1 MIDFILTINQLK
13 LKYKSKYF
21 YFYGVMKNIVS
32 FNLAVQLSVIIFSL
46 LSLFHLTVI
55 IGIIFFDLAPIKL
68 LWGGKIKTIDE
79 LLKFE
84 IISLV
89 VSIFCLIIVLVRS
102 QSLISIF
109 IDFSRVTLW
118 LLFFLFILNTI
129 GNLIAESIFEKFF
142 TLITLILSIL
152 CLRMALEPTK

>member
-1 MIDFILTINQLK
+1 
-13 LKYKSKYF
+13 
-21 YFYGVMKNIVS
+21 
-32 FNLAVQLSVIIFSL
+32 
-46 LSLFHLTVI
+46 
-55 IGIIFFDLAPIKL
+55 LAPIKL

-129 GNLIAESIFEKFF
+129 GNLIAESIFEKSFA
-142 TLITLILSIL
+142 LVTLILSIL

>member
-1 MIDFILTINQLK
+1 
-13 LKYKSKYF
+13 
-21 YFYGVMKNIVS
+21 MKNIVS
-32 FNLAVQLSVIIFSL
+32 FNQAVQLSVIIFSL
-46 LSLFHLTVI
+46 LSLFHLTII
-55 IGIIFFDLAPIKL
+55 IGFMFFDFNPIKL
-68 LWGGKIKTIDE
+68 LWGGRMKTVDE

-89 VSIFCLIIVLVRS
+89 VSVFCLIVVLVRS
-102 QSLISIF
+102 KSLISIF

-142 TLITLILSIL
+142 ALVTLILSIL

>member
-1 MIDFILTINQLK
+1 
-13 LKYKSKYF
+13 
-21 YFYGVMKNIVS
+21 
-32 FNLAVQLSVIIFSL
+32 
-46 LSLFHLTVI
+46 
-55 IGIIFFDLAPIKL
+55 LAPIKL

-142 TLITLILSIL
+142 ALVTLILSIL

>member
-1 MIDFILTINQLK
+1 
-13 LKYKSKYF
+13 
-21 YFYGVMKNIVS
+21 
-32 FNLAVQLSVIIFSL
+32 
-46 LSLFHLTVI
+46 
-55 IGIIFFDLAPIKL
+55 LAPIKL

-89 VSIFCLIIVLVRS
+89 VSVFCLIVVLVRS
-102 QSLISIF
+102 LSLISIF

-118 LLFFLFILNTI
+118 LLFFLFILNTV

-142 TLITLILSIL
+142 ALITVILSIL

>member
-1 MIDFILTINQLK
+1 
-13 LKYKSKYF
+13 
-21 YFYGVMKNIVS
+21 MKNIVS
-32 FNLAVQLSVIIFSL
+32 FNRAVQLSVIIFSL
-46 LSLFHLTVI
+46 LSLFHLTII
-55 IGIIFFDLAPIKL
+55 IGFMFFDFNPIKL
-68 LWGGKIKTIDE
+68 LWGGRMKTVDE

-89 VSIFCLIIVLVRS
+89 VSVFCLIVVLVRS

-118 LLFFLFILNTI
+118 LLFFLFILNTV

-142 TLITLILSIL
+142 ALITVILSIL

>member
-1 MIDFILTINQLK
+1 
-13 LKYKSKYF
+13 
-21 YFYGVMKNIVS
+21 
-32 FNLAVQLSVIIFSL
+32 LA
-46 LSLFHLTVI
+46 T
-55 IGIIFFDLAPIKL
+55 IKL

-79 LLKFE
+79 LIKFE

-142 TLITLILSIL
+142 ALVTLILSIL

>member
-1 MIDFILTINQLK
+1 
-13 LKYKSKYF
+13 
-21 YFYGVMKNIVS
+21 MKNIVS
-32 FNLAVQLSVIIFSL
+32 FNQAVQLSVIIFSL
-46 LSLFHLTVI
+46 LSLFHLTII
-55 IGIIFFDLAPIKL
+55 IGFMFFDFNPIKL
-68 LWGGKIKTIDE
+68 LWGGRMKTVDE

-89 VSIFCLIIVLVRS
+89 VSVFCLIVVLVRS

-142 TLITLILSIL
+142 ALVTLILSIL
-152 CLRMALEPTK
+152 CLRMALEPT

>member
-1 MIDFILTINQLK
+1 
-13 LKYKSKYF
+13 
-21 YFYGVMKNIVS
+21 MKNIVS
-32 FNLAVQLSVIIFSL
+32 FNQAVQLSVIIFSL
-46 LSLFHLTVI
+46 LSLFHLTII
-55 IGIIFFDLAPIKL
+55 IGFMFFDFNPIKL
-68 LWGGKIKTIDE
+68 LWGGRMKTVDE

-89 VSIFCLIIVLVRS
+89 VSVFCLIVVLVRS

-118 LLFFLFILNTI
+118 LLFFLFILNTV

-142 TLITLILSIL
+142 ALITVILSIL

>member
-1 MIDFILTINQLK
+1 M
-13 LKYKSKYF
+13 
-21 YFYGVMKNIVS
+21 
-32 FNLAVQLSVIIFSL
+32 
-46 LSLFHLTVI
+46 
-55 IGIIFFDLAPIKL
+55 FFDFNPIKL
-68 LWGGKIKTIDE
+68 LWGGRMKTVDE

-89 VSIFCLIIVLVRS
+89 VSVFCLIVVLVRS
-102 QSLISIF
+102 LSLISIF

-118 LLFFLFILNTI
+118 LLFFLFILNTV

-142 TLITLILSIL
+142 ALITVILSIL

>member
-1 MIDFILTINQLK
+1 
-13 LKYKSKYF
+13 
-21 YFYGVMKNIVS
+21 MKNIVS
-32 FNLAVQLSVIIFSL
+32 FNRAVQLSVIIFSL
-46 LSLFHLTVI
+46 LSLFHLTII
-55 IGIIFFDLAPIKL
+55 IGFMFFDFNPIKF
-68 LWGGKIKTIDE
+68 LWGGRMKTVDE

-89 VSIFCLIIVLVRS
+89 VSVFCLIVVLVRS
-102 QSLISIF
+102 QSLISIL

-118 LLFFLFILNTI
+118 LLFFLFILNTV

-142 TLITLILSIL
+142 ALITVILSIL

>member
-1 MIDFILTINQLK
+1 
-13 LKYKSKYF
+13 
-21 YFYGVMKNIVS
+21 MKNIVS
-32 FNLAVQLSVIIFSL
+32 FNQAVQLSVIIFSL
-46 LSLFHLTVI
+46 LSLFHLTII
-55 IGIIFFDLAPIKL
+55 IGFMFFDFNPIKL
-68 LWGGKIKTIDE
+68 LWGGRMKTVVE

-89 VSIFCLIIVLVRS
+89 VSVFCLIVVLVRS

-118 LLFFLFILNTI
+118 LLFFLFILNTV

-142 TLITLILSIL
+142 ALITVILSIL

>member
-1 MIDFILTINQLK
+1 
-13 LKYKSKYF
+13 
-21 YFYGVMKNIVS
+21 MKNIVS
-32 FNLAVQLSVIIFSL
+32 FNQAVQLSVIIFSL
-46 LSLFHLTVI
+46 LSLFHLTII
-55 IGIIFFDLAPIKL
+55 IGFMFFDFNPIKL
-68 LWGGKIKTIDE
+68 LWGGRMKTVVE

-89 VSIFCLIIVLVRS
+89 VSVFCLIVVLVRS

-118 LLFFLFILNTI
+118 LLFFLFILNTV

-142 TLITLILSIL
+142 ALITVILSIL
-152 CLRMALEPTK
+152 CLRMALEPT

>member
-1 MIDFILTINQLK
+1 
-13 LKYKSKYF
+13 
-21 YFYGVMKNIVS
+21 
-32 FNLAVQLSVIIFSL
+32 
-46 LSLFHLTVI
+46 
-55 IGIIFFDLAPIKL
+55 LAPIKI

-142 TLITLILSIL
+142 ALVTLILSIL